1 MKLYDYFRSSAAY
14 RVRIALNIKGL
25 SYTQIP
31 VNLVKGEQSESE
43 NLNRNP
49 QGLVPT
55 LVVDDGAKLT
65 QSLAICEFLNETYPQ
80 PALLP
85 DEPLARARVRAMA
98 QLVAC
103 DIHPVNNLRI
113 LNYLTQTLDINEEE
127 KLTWYRHWIAA
138 GFSALEALL
147 QEDQTG
153 QFCHGDTPSLADVCL
168 IPQVYNARRFEL
180 DLQPYPEIHRIEK
193 ACLEMPAFDRTRPE
207 LQADV
212 SA

>member
-25 SYTQIP
+25 GYAQIP
-31 VNLVKGEQSESE
+31 VNLLKSEQIENE
-43 NLNRNP
+43 NLSRNP
-49 QGLVPT
+49 QGAVPT
-55 LVVDDGAKLT
+55 LELEEGTNLT
-65 QSLAICEFLNETYPQ
+65 QSLAICEFLDETYPQ

-85 DEPLARARVRAMA
+85 KEPLGRARVRAMA

-113 LNYLTQTLDINEEE
+113 LSYLTQTLDINDEE
-127 KLTWYRHWIAA
+127 KLAWYRHWITA

-147 QEDQTG
+147 QEDHTG

-168 IPQVYNARRFEL
+168 IPQVYNARRFEV
-180 DLQPYPEIHRIEK
+180 DLQPYPEIRRIET
-193 ACLEMPAFDRTRPE
+193 ACLEISAFDRARPE
-207 LQADV
+207 KQADA
-212 SA
+212 ST